1 MNLPKLDKS
10 LFESKRFI
18 SAVAVV
24 IAMVLVV
31 LVPDFQNVE
40 TELVEALTVLGLALV
55 TGYTITDLTSIF
67 VVLRVIA
74 KLTSTT
80 ADDQLL
86 ELLAPKPK

>member
-24 IAMVLVV
+24 IAMVLVIF
-31 LVPDFQNVE
+31 VPEFQDVE
-40 TELVEALTVLGLALV
+40 TELVESLTILGLALV
-55 TGYTITDLTSIF
+55 AGYTITDLTSII

-74 KLTSTT
+74 KLTPTT

-86 ELLAPKPK
+86 ELLAPKAK